1 MFQSKLSVFCKF
13 CIYSKLATALLQN
26 SLGSI
31 RFPHSPSKYPK
42 FLYHGLFI
50 LDFLNVGCCYT
61 LMPGIPCKYLSR
73 ADLITFSLFAPFFQT
88 KRCPIELVVNL
99 VSNVKTTM
107 KQFSNKCL
115 SMFILH
121 SMISQN
127 HSEMPRD
134 KIVDHNPVPIY
145 LHCKESARVESQ
157 LWSNV

>member
-1 MFQSKLSVFCKF
+1 MFPQVLQYLDIS
-13 CIYSKLATALLQN
+13 YSKLATSLLQN

-31 RFPHSPSKYPK
+31 RFSPFPLK

-73 ADLITFSLFAPFFQT
+73 ADLITISLFAPFF
-88 KRCPIELVVNL
+88 
-99 VSNVKTTM
+99 SNQAMSDRTCCQPCIIKTTM

-134 KIVDHNPVPIY
+134 KIVDHNPVSIY
-145 LHCKESARVESQ
+145 FHCK
-157 LWSNV
+157 